1 MTKDEMLKRF
11 DYKCRRY
18 FDDVYAKVFEAKFD
32 SRWNEYKSK
41 MKWRM
46 FIAMPI
52 NDSVVFDDVKD
63 AYIDIVKRHVYAQIP
78 EIVRDQCHISHVSV
92 IPKGPIKTN
101 PAYERFRFN
110 VSIVF
115 DTLK

>member
-1 MTKDEMLKRF
+1 MTRDEMLKRF

-18 FDDVYAKVFEAKFD
+18 FDDTYAKVFETKFD
-32 SRWNEYKSK
+32 SRWNEYKSG

-52 NDSVVFDDVKD
+52 NESIAFDDIKD
-63 AYIDIVKRHVYAQIP
+63 AYIEIVKKHVYAQIP
-78 EIVRDQCHISHVSV
+78 DSVKDQCHISHVSV
-92 IPKGPIKTN
+92 KPKGPIKTS

-110 VSIVF
+110 VGIKF
-115 DTLK
+115 DTL